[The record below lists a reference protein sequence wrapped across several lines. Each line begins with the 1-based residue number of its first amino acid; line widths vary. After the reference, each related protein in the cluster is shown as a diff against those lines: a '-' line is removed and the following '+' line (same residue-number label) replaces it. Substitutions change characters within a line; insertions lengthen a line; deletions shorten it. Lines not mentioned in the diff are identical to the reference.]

1 MEPAGRVHCLP
12 LHHRHRSGGDPGPG
26 VPHQPHHHPRDAG
39 PQDRQGPQAAQDG
52 QGYPGSAGHGHAG
65 IAAGRLSSL
74 IMKNILLHSCIF
86 VRLGTLA
93 FYSSYCSSF
102 LPPLVSSFLED
113 LVRVHFN

>member
-74 IMKNILLHSCIF
+74 IMKNILLHSCIQDVQKNCSHLVICSF
-86 VRLGTLA
+86 VG
-93 FYSSYCSSF
+93 FYSCKLQKF
-102 LPPLVSSFLED
+102 GRF
-113 LVRVHFN
+113 